1 MIYLLN
7 AFLRLITK
15 IALRGYFRKII
26 VEGKSNIPKN
36 CPVILVANHQ
46 NALIDPLLLATHTSL
61 NPYFLTRASA
71 FKNPIAAKLL
81 SWIRM
86 LPVYRVR
93 DGFSTIQQNQKT
105 FDQTYEVLR
114 RNGTVIVFAEGTH
127 SLIRNLRPLSKG
139 FTRIAFGLKEKYPEK
154 EPVILPV
161 AFAYSAHRRT
171 GSRVRIT
178 FDQPIPVDM
187 PASKSGQLTK
197 AVETALSKLVV
208 SIPDEDY
215 FRELDLLIENQVDLT
230 SRTEVN
236 LFLDEGKAIKK
247 VKSAGGLINKMMKI
261 FHFPLFLLWLW
272 KGSGIQDKVFDATFK
287 FLIGFVFAPIWYLIL
302 IVLGLSTT
310 IGSWAIS
317 ILLLGWISVWFNKN
331 PQE

>member
-236 LFLDEGKAIKK
+236 LFLDEGKVIKK

>member
-1 MIYLLN
+1 MS
-7 AFLRLITK
+7 K
-15 IALRGYFRKII
+15 IALRGFFRKII
-26 VEGKSNIPKN
+26 IEGKSNIPKN
-36 CPVILVANHQ
+36 CPIILVANHQ

-81 SWIRM
+81 NWIRM

-105 FDQTYEVLR
+105 FDQTFEVLR
-114 RNGTVIVFAEGTH
+114 GNGTVIIFAEGSH
-127 SLIRNLRPLSKG
+127 SVIRNLRPLSKG
-139 FTRIAFGLKEKYPEK
+139 FTRMAFGLKEKYPEK

-161 AFAYSAHRRT
+161 AFGYSAHRRS

-178 FDQPIPVDM
+178 FDRPIPVDM

-208 SIPDEDY
+208 TIPSMDY
-215 FRELDLLIENQVDLT
+215 EEKLDSLIEHKVDLS
-230 SRTEVN
+230 SRADVTF
-236 LFLDEGKAIKK
+236 FLNEGKVSNP
-247 VKSAGGLINKMMKI
+247 VKPSSSFVNKLMKI

-272 KGSGIQDKVFDATFK
+272 KGPSIEDKVFDATFK
-287 FLIGFVFAPIWYLIL
+287 FLIGFVFAPFWYLLL
-302 IVLGLSTT
+302 IVLGLSTS

-317 ILLLGWISVWFNKN
+317 VLILAWITVWLNKSQ
-331 PQE
+331 QE

>member
-15 IALRGYFRKII
+15 IALHGYFNKIT
-26 VEGKSNIPKN
+26 VEGKSNIPKD
-36 CPVILVANHQ
+36 CPIILVANHQ
-46 NALIDPLLLATHTSL
+46 NALIDPLLLATHTTL
-61 NPYFLTRASA
+61 NPYFLTRASV

-105 FDQTYEVLR
+105 FDQTFEVLR
-114 RNGTVIVFAEGTH
+114 DNGTIIIFAEGSH

-139 FTRIAFGLKEKYPEK
+139 FTRMAFGLKEKYPEK

-161 AFAYSAHRRT
+161 ALDYSAHRRS
-171 GSRVRIT
+171 GSKVRIT
-178 FDQPIPVDM
+178 FDKPIPVDM

-197 AVETALSKLVV
+197 AVEIALQKLVV
-208 SIPDEDY
+208 SIPDQDY
-215 FRELDLLIENQVDLT
+215 SEKLESLIDHQVDLT
-230 SRTEVN
+230 SRDEVN
-236 LFLDEGKAIKK
+236 LFLTDEK
-247 VKSAGGLINKMMKI
+247 VIHPVKGARTLINKMMKI
-261 FHFPLFLLWLW
+261 FHFPLFLLWIW
-272 KGSGIQDKVFDATFK
+272 KSPGIEDKVFDSTFK
-287 FLIGFVFAPIWYLIL
+287 FLIGFVFAPIWYGLLIW
-302 IVLGLSTT
+302 LGLASSL
-310 IGSWAIS
+310 GSWAIS
-317 ILLLGWISVWFNKN
+317 ILILGWITLWLNKN

>member
-15 IALRGYFRKII
+15 IALRGFFRNII
-26 VEGKSNIPKN
+26 IEGESNIPKN
-36 CPVILVANHQ
+36 CPIILVANHQ
-46 NALIDPLLLATHTSL
+46 NALIDPLLLATHTRL

-105 FDQTYEVLR
+105 FDQTFEVLR
-114 RNGTVIVFAEGTH
+114 RNGTVIIFAEGSH

-139 FTRIAFGLKEKYPEK
+139 FTRMAFGLKEKYPEK

-161 AFAYSAHRRT
+161 AFGYSAHRRS

-178 FDQPIPVDM
+178 FDRPIPVDM

-208 SIPDEDY
+208 TIPSTNYE
-215 FRELDLLIENQVDLT
+215 EKLDSLIEHNVDLS
-230 SRTEVN
+230 SRADVT
-236 LFLDEGKAIKK
+236 LFLNNGEVPNPIKPSSSF
-247 VKSAGGLINKMMKI
+247 VNKLMKI

-272 KGSGIQDKVFDATFK
+272 KGQGIEDKVFDATFK
-287 FLIGFVFAPIWYLIL
+287 FLIGFVFAPLWYLLL
-302 IVLGLSTT
+302 IVLGLSTS

-317 ILLLGWISVWFNKN
+317 GLILAWITVWLNKSQ
-331 PQE
+331 QE